1 MKLSEKLNKKINEA
15 LDDMIQCV
23 IKIEDVGNEY
33 KYLGMIEDNSNYAS
47 EYDMEVEYEDA
58 DLGHSTIQYILAY
71 HKEGDN
77 KHFFD
82 ENGEEY
88 DIEGINESLN
98 EGKLFYLGWRGNPQL
113 KDGGYYKK
121 LGQLT
126 KKEAKDWEKCS
137 YGSMTL
143 KSFESEDEYNQAI
156 EKAKEEGKSVR

>member
-23 IKIEDVGNEY
+23 IKIKDIGNAY
-33 KYLGMIEDNSNYAS
+33 KFIEVVEDNSDFVNQYDVDNEYS
-47 EYDMEVEYEDA
+47 EGEQDP
-58 DLGHSTIQYILAY
+58 TIMYVLCY
-71 HKEGDN
+71 HKEGEN
-77 KHFFD
+77 IFYD

-126 KKEAKDWEKCS
+126 KKEAKAWEKCS